1 MKNSPTVPK
10 MAHSNQDPIKD
21 YILYFIVMP
30 VSFNLRTTS
39 FSFVSLNNTLLRLGQ
54 LSFRVYCLVD
64 FCDPLWNCFTC
75 SPNPCV
81 SCELKVK
88 TKVLVRFSPNSSGKR
103 VSQQMSYVMSVHHK
117 RPVLSGCPTATEN
130 EIEP

>member
-1 MKNSPTVPK
+1 
-10 MAHSNQDPIKD
+10 MAYSNHHPIKD
-21 YILYFIVMP
+21 RTLYFIVIP

-39 FSFVSLNNTLLRLGQ
+39 FPFVSLNNTLLRLGQ

-64 FCDPLWNCFTC
+64 FYEPLWNCVTC

-88 TKVLVRFSPNSSGKR
+88 TEVLARFSLNSSGKSM
-103 VSQQMSYVMSVHHK
+103 SQQMLNITLLQHK
-117 RPVLSGCPTATEN
+117 RSILSGCPTTTEN
-130 EIEP
+130 GINR